1 MGPLMMIRR
10 YIFIDELHGILSVWQ
25 GPIGGGGGDF
35 NVSRFILDKSNG
47 HINHR
52 FAAIFNDWV
61 NK

>member
-1 MGPLMMIRR
+1 MNCMVFYLFGNDL
-10 YIFIDELHGILSVWQ
+10 L
-25 GPIGGGGGDF
+25 GGGDF
-35 NVSRFILDKSNG
+35 NVSRFISDKSNG